1 MNTPSEFDAGLSMA
15 DGQAQLP
22 LAGSAGPQAA
32 SEPAPGDAAERAGFR
47 LHRFEAYNWG
57 TFHGR
62 VWRLQPGG
70 DNMLL
75 TGDIGSGK
83 STLVDVLTTLL
94 VPANKIAYNKAAG
107 ADARERSLRTY
118 VLGHYKSE
126 RGDTGAN
133 ARAVALRDHHSY
145 SVLLGEFHNEGFA
158 QTVTLAQ
165 VFWLKDP
172 RGQPERFYVV
182 ADTGLSIQEHF
193 TGFGSDIVQL
203 RKRLRATAGV
213 TLHDS
218 FPSYG
223 AEFRRRFGIASE
235 QAMDLFHQTVSMKS
249 VGNLTEFVR
258 EHMLEPF
265 PVQPRID
272 ALIAH
277 FDDLNRAHESVL
289 KARAQIDH
297 LLPLTENCERH
308 TALVRE
314 AMQLRG
320 CRDTLRPWFAGLKGE
335 LLDKRIAHLEADE
348 ERAAARLAQLEQQR
362 RSHAQGRDALTV
374 AIAANGGNR
383 IEQIRNEIAGLD
395 AMRQEKSGRAA
406 QYDFIANAL
415 SLPGAADAGAFD
427 ANRRAIE
434 QGQLACVAER
444 DECSN
449 RLTEAG
455 VTIRELRGLHGELTG
470 ELESLR
476 QRRSN
481 IPRQM
486 LMVRAALC
494 EAISVAPEALPFI
507 GELIQVREE
516 DAAWEGAAER
526 LLHAFGLSLLVP
538 ESHYAQVAAW
548 ADRTH
553 LGARLVYYRVRPVVT
568 AEAQALHP
576 RSLVRKLAIQPA
588 SPFYDWIAN
597 ELGHRFDYACCD
609 SMDGF
614 RREARAITLNGQ
626 MKSGGERHEKDDRH
640 RIDDRTRYVLGWSNE
655 AKIAALARQ
664 ERDLS
669 TRVLA
674 HADQIRTLKREID
687 AANALHGLWQQL
699 GVYANFAELDWK
711 PLVSEIDRLLRE
723 QEALA
728 ASSDVL
734 RTLQEQLQELAA
746 AQGQAEEAHQAAT
759 RQHATFA
766 EKLEQARGQRAE
778 CGQLAAAEDAVAFF
792 PALASLREQALG
804 EHTLTVES
812 CDNRERDMRDF
823 IQGRIDAESKKIERL
838 RDAIISAMQDYVRTW
853 PLDAREVDVSI
864 DAAGEFRR
872 MLDALRADDLPR
884 FAERFKELLNENTI
898 REIAGFQSQLKRE
911 RETIRERIDTINAS
925 LHTIDYN
932 PNRYIALEAEPSIDA
947 DLRDF
952 QQDLRSCTEGAL
964 TGSADEEYTEA
975 KFLQVR
981 RIIERFRGRE
991 GSAEMDRRWT
1001 RKVTDVRNWFVF
1013 SASER
1018 WREDDR
1024 EHEHYTDAGGKSGGQ
1039 KEKLAYTVLAASLAY
1054 QFGLEWGAVRS
1065 RSFRFVVIDEA
1076 FGRGSDESARYGLEL
1091 FRRMN
1096 LQLLIVTPLQKI
1108 HIIEPYVAGLGFVHS
1123 EEGRQSMLRYLS
1135 IEDYRAERSARGA

>member
-1 MNTPSEFDAGLSMA
+1 MNTPSQPDL
-15 DGQAQLP
+15 QLP
-22 LAGSAGPQAA
+22 LLDDEAP
-32 SEPAPGDAAERAGFR
+32 EPAPTDAAERAGFR

-62 VWRLQPGG
+62 VWRLHPGG

-83 STLVDVLTTLL
+83 STLVDALTTLL

-145 SVLLGEFHNEGFA
+145 SVLLGEFHNEGFG

-182 ADTGLSIQEHF
+182 ADASLSIQEHF
-193 TGFGSDIVQL
+193 TGFGSDIAQL

-289 KARAQIDH
+289 KARAQIEH
-297 LLPLTENCERH
+297 LLPLTDNCDRH
-308 TALVRE
+308 AALLRE
-314 AMQLRG
+314 AAELRG
-320 CRDTLRPWFAGLKGE
+320 SRDALRPWFAGLKGE
-335 LLDKRIAHLEADE
+335 LLDKRIAHLETDE
-348 ERAAARLAQLEQQR
+348 EKASARLAQLEQQR
-362 RSHAQGRDALTV
+362 RSQAQSRDALTV

-383 IEQIRNEIAGLD
+383 IEQIRNEMARLD
-395 AMRQEKSGRAA
+395 AARQEKSGRAA
-406 QYDFIANAL
+406 QYDVIANAL
-415 SLPGAADAGAFD
+415 SLPGAVDGGTFE

-434 QGQLACVAER
+434 QGQQECVAQR
-444 DECSN
+444 DERSN

-486 LMVRAALC
+486 LAVREALC
-494 EAISVAPEALPFI
+494 EAVSIPPDALPFI
-507 GELIQVREE
+507 GELIQVREDE
-516 DAAWEGAAER
+516 RAWEGAAER

-538 ESHYAQVAAW
+538 EAYYAQVAAW

-553 LGARLVYYRVRPVVT
+553 LGARLVYYRVRPGVS
-568 AEAQALHP
+568 AEVQALHP

-588 SPFYDWIAN
+588 SPFYAWIEN
-597 ELGHRFDYACCD
+597 ELGRRFDYACCD
-609 SMDGF
+609 GMDGF
-614 RREARAITLNGQ
+614 RREARAITIAGQ

-674 HADQIRTLKREID
+674 HADAIRTLKREID
-687 AANALHGLWQQL
+687 EANALHGLWQQL

-723 QEALA
+723 QEELA

-734 RTLQEQLQELAA
+734 RTLQAQLQELVA
-746 AQGQAEEAHQAAT
+746 AQAHTEAEHLAAT

-766 EKLEQARGQRAE
+766 EKLDQARGQRDE
-778 CGQLAAAEDAVAFF
+778 CTQLIAAFEGAAVFY
-792 PALASLREQALG
+792 PALAGLRTLALG

-823 IQGRIDAESKKIERL
+823 IQARIDAESKKIERL
-838 RDAIISAMQDYVRTW
+838 RDAIISAMQDYVRNW

-864 DAAGEFRR
+864 EAAGEFRR
-872 MLDALRADDLPR
+872 MLAALQADDLPR

-925 LHTIDYN
+925 LRAIDYN
-932 PNRYIALEAEPSIDA
+932 PNRYIALEAEASLDA

-1135 IEDYRAERSARGA
+1135 IDEYRAERSARGA